1 MVFKSKADH
10 RGAALRYFCLAVV
23 QMCISALLVSRF
35 YRLLPGGSELLVK
48 IPVDVLLF
56 FVSFQIQRVFVY
68 KK

>member
-1 MVFKSKADH
+1 MSV
-10 RGAALRYFCLAVV
+10 
-23 QMCISALLVSRF
+23 SALLVSHL
-35 YRLLPGGSELLVK
+35 YHLLPGGSELLVK